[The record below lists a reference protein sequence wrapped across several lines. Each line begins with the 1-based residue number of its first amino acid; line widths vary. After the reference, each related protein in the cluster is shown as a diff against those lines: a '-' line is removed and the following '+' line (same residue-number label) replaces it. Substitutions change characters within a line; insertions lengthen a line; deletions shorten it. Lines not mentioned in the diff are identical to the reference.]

1 MKITDICIRRSVL
14 AWMIMG
20 ATILFGLVSATRIGV
35 SQMPDV
41 DSPNVT
47 VMLSWP
53 GAAPEEVEHGVID
66 PLEQALA
73 QVEGVQRIEASA
85 SVGRA
90 RLTAVFPVGRDIDL
104 ALQDVQAKV
113 AQAQRQLPKDVDQPT
128 ISKSNPDDQ
137 PLLVVAIRG
146 AFARQLLSDVARYQ
160 VQQKLQTVPGV
171 GQVTTA
177 GYLDRNIRIWVD
189 DTKLVER
196 GVTFSDITTSLNRQ
210 HVVVPGGQLQT
221 PGRDITVQV
230 LGEALDLEAFKH
242 IIVSNKQ
249 SSAKQNNPIYLQD
262 VALIEDGFEDAR
274 TMARVD
280 GIPIQA
286 LMVLK
291 QRGSNAV
298 SVASAVRAEIEVLR
312 KSIPQGMEIEILTD
326 TTKFI
331 EESVHEIETEL
342 ILAVILT
349 SLVCWL
355 FLGSFSGTL
364 NVLLAIPMSLLG
376 TIAVI
381 WATGFTLNTF
391 TLLGLSLAIGLVVD
405 DAVMVMENI
414 DRHGKMGKDSFRAAS
429 EGTSEIAFAAMAA
442 TAAVIAIFL
451 PVVFMEGIVGK
462 YFLQFGVT
470 LSVAVGLSYIEAV
483 TLAPARC
490 ARLMGHGGKERW
502 LVRVVDRAFRW
513 LARAYGRIL
522 AVVLRH
528 PWKVLGASSVV
539 MAGCFVLGFM
549 LPSEFTPAQD
559 QSRFNLRITAPM
571 GSDVNIADGYAQ
583 RVERLLGKHA
593 EVESVLTEV
602 RPGQANLTVS
612 LVEPK
617 QRKLTQQEFAAS
629 LRRELQIPG
638 ARITVQDPSQ
648 IGIGSSHRSS
658 PIEVSVRGPDWPTLI
673 AQAQRVREELTRSGI
688 ATDVDTDYQV
698 GLSELRVEPDRARTA
713 DLGVSIQDLAS
724 TINAL
729 VGGTVIGKYSS
740 GGRRLDVRLRMLRSQ
755 RLRPEDI
762 SKIYVRTGTGHMVP
776 LSSMVTVEEK
786 PVLQSINHVDRERAI
801 SVTGNVAPGHFQGE
815 ALTMVAAMS
824 KGFPPGYRAV
834 LGGQSSEFQAAMQ
847 SLFFALI
854 FGIAVAYM
862 ILAAQFN
869 SFLHPVTV
877 LTILPLSVA
886 GALVGLWIGG
896 KTLSIYSMIGILLL
910 MGITKKNSIILVDY
924 TNSARERG
932 LDTLA
937 ALLEAG
943 PLRLRPILMTT
954 AATMMAA
961 VPSSLGLG
969 AGSETRG
976 PMAIAVLGGLTLST
990 GMSLLVVP
998 AFYLVADRMKARLSR
1013 KKRARPEAASLP
1025 SAPAPEPPQ
1034 QPQSPTP

>member
-1 MKITDICIRRSVL
+1 MNITDVCIRRSVL

-53 GAAPEEVEHGVID
+53 GAAPEEVEHGIIE

-90 RLTAVFPVGRDIDL
+90 RLTVVFPVGRNIDL
-104 ALQDVQAKV
+104 AMQDVQAKV
-113 AQAQRQLPKDVDQPT
+113 SQAQRQLPKDVELPT

-137 PLLVVAIRG
+137 PLLVIAIRG
-146 AFARQLLSDVARYQ
+146 AFSRQLLSDVARYQ
-160 VQQKLQTVPGV
+160 VQQKLQTIPGV

-196 GVTFSDITTSLNRQ
+196 AVTFSDITTALNRQ

-230 LGEALDLEAFKH
+230 LGEAADLEAFKH
-242 IIVSNKQ
+242 IIIASRLDANKQ
-249 SSAKQNNPIYLQD
+249 SNPVYLQD
-262 VALIEDGFEDAR
+262 VALIEDGFEDVR

-298 SVASAVRAEIEVLR
+298 SVANAVRAEIEVLR
-312 KSIPQGMEIEILTD
+312 KNIPKGMEIETLTD

-342 ILAVILT
+342 VLAVILT

-364 NVLLAIPMSLLG
+364 NVLLAIQMSLLG

-405 DAVMVMENI
+405 DAVMIMENI

-429 EGTSEIAFAAMAA
+429 EGTREIAFAALAA

-451 PVVFMEGIVGK
+451 PVVFMSGVVGK

-490 ARLMGHGGKERW
+490 ARLMGHTKENW
-502 LVRVVDRAFRW
+502 LVRVVDRAFHW
-513 LARAYGRIL
+513 LARFYGRVL

-528 PWKVLGASSVV
+528 PWKVLAASSVV
-539 MAGCFVLGFM
+539 TAGCFVLGFS
-549 LPSEFTPAQD
+549 LPTEFTPAQD
-559 QSRFNLRITAPM
+559 QSRFTLRVTAPM
-571 GSDVNIADGYAQ
+571 GSDLEIANGYAR
-583 RVERLLGKHA
+583 RVEALLGKHP

-617 QRKLTQQEFAAS
+617 QRKVTQQQFAAS
-629 LRRELQIPG
+629 LRRELQIAG
-638 ARITVQDPSQ
+638 ARISVQDPSQ
-648 IGIGSSHRSS
+648 LGIGSSKGF
-658 PIEVSVRGPDWPTLI
+658 PVEVSVRGPDWPTLI

-729 VGGTVIGKYSS
+729 VGGTIIGKYSS
-740 GGRRLDVRLRMLRSQ
+740 GGRRLDVRLRMLRGQ

-762 SKIYVRTGTGHMVP
+762 NKIYVRTGGAHMVP
-776 LSSMVTVEEK
+776 LSSMVNIEEK
-786 PVLQSINHVDRERAI
+786 PVLQSINRVDRERAI
-801 SVTGNVAPGHFQGE
+801 SVYGNVAPGHFQGE
-815 ALTMVAAMS
+815 ALALVGAMS
-824 KGFPPGYRAV
+824 KDFPPGYRAV

-847 SLFFALI
+847 SLIFALI

-886 GALVGLWIGG
+886 GALVGLWVGG

-924 TNSARERG
+924 ANAAREKG
-932 LDTLA
+932 LDTLS

-998 AFYLVADRMKARLSR
+998 AFYLVADRIKVRLSR
-1013 KKRARPEAASLP
+1013 KKKSPLLEP
-1025 SAPAPEPPQ
+1025 PPVPTPEPPQ
-1034 QPQSPTP
+1034 SQAPTP